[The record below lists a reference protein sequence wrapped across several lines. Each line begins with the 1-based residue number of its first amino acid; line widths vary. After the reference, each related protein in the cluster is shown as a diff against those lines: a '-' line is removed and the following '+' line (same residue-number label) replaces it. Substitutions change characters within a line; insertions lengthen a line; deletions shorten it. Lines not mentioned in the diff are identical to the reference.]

1 LPQAAVPSVPLSAG
15 PINVSGPDQD
25 RRLWNVQ
32 HMPNASQIEQVV
44 LVDENDQ
51 PVGVAEK
58 LRAHQRG
65 GSLHRAF
72 SIFIFNAAGELLLQ
86 RRAKSKY
93 HFGGLWTNTC
103 CGHPRPGE
111 TIEQA
116 AVRRLQEEMGFK
128 APLRR
133 AFTFIYKAHDEPSG
147 LTEQEFDHVLSGS
160 YAGEP
165 APDPAEVED
174 WRWLSLEKLRD
185 EIGRNPQD
193 YTPWF
198 RIALTKGEEL
208 NVFPS

>member
-1 LPQAAVPSVPLSAG
+1 
-15 PINVSGPDQD
+15 
-25 RRLWNVQ
+25 
-32 HMPNASQIEQVV
+32 MPNAGQIEQVI

-51 PVGVAEK
+51 PVGVEEK
-58 LRAHQRG
+58 LRAHQCG
-65 GSLHRAF
+65 GRLHRAF
-72 SIFIFNAAGELLLQ
+72 SIFVFNAAGELLLQ
-86 RRAKSKY
+86 RRAQGKY

-128 APLRR
+128 TPLHK

-147 LTEQEFDHVLSGS
+147 LTEQEFDHVLIGS
-160 YAGEP
+160 HAGEP
-165 APDPAEVED
+165 SPDSAEVED
-174 WRWLSLEKLRD
+174 WRWLSLKKLRD

-198 RIALTKGEEL
+198 HHALTKGKEL
-208 NVFPS
+208 NAFPS